1 MLYAKELRVKRSALC
16 TATLP
21 WSYLHNVGLA
31 FTKCNLFFSRN
42 HCNTSQCPMHLSRAK
57 QHVHSTS
64 HPHHKSLLSYVGQ
77 SKVIAQVYS
86 TLQASFSNRQCFFF
100 LKRLGKR
107 IFRSQFF
114 LAGKI
119 LTRPTHWWWEMLPVI
134 KKKLA
139 MWWLHE
145 DGIFYRADGVH
156 LVSDTAFVVC

>member
-114 LAGKI
+114 LAEKI
-119 LTRPTHWWWEMLPVI
+119 LTRPTH
-134 KKKLA
+134 
-139 MWWLHE
+139 
-145 DGIFYRADGVH
+145 
-156 LVSDTAFVVC
+156 